1 MNECENIKRLNFGKK
16 FKGDMKFKK
25 KQESKI
31 KYYIAS
37 WCLRGKL
44 YKDFFLSFLLK
55 YKIWMTSTMGS
66 QIRIF
71 DFFQNF

>member
-16 FKGDMKFKK
+16 FKGNMKFKK

-37 WCLRGKL
+37 
-44 YKDFFLSFLLK
+44 
-55 YKIWMTSTMGS
+55 
-66 QIRIF
+66 
-71 DFFQNF
+71 